1 MYDKNN
7 TLSIGKLLKNAGLV
21 SDIQLEKALL
31 IQSQSTSMKVEKILV
46 LQGII
51 KAPTMRFFGKEW
63 PKIKQEGQHFP
74 IGYYLQKAYLLN
86 EEQIQNILEQQQN
99 SNLKFGQLA
108 VKKGWIGQKTVDF
121 FLDAPSAKPPQL
133 MSLASLEKYNQESLD
148 LERKYADY
156 SVILSRILAWTGGNA
171 NLTKDIARVFAD
183 YNLNISSGMEITA
196 VDRLVESTLIRD
208 WQTSNLGTYIRSIRE
223 KLVDNVRC
231 NSLLLLIEYQEILLS
246 GTKEY
251 SQTAEQQEL
260 LTLGLVVRDG
270 RQLRVTNLIFQQI
283 FNRDWLIESIKTIEE
298 PKQAKPI
305 SDLPAKKSTDIT
317 SKSILIKSG
326 DSIAPFELPNNEE
339 KQYIT
344 NTNSFSFITKL
355 ISLLTLGG
363 LVLLV
368 PLVLALDNYY
378 SFNKDIKT
386 DTEYLSEV
394 DLLQQFC
401 DEINLV
407 DPPSSLNLI
416 FELEKNQQKI
426 LQENEN
432 GSEAFPNN
440 CQTALD
446 RLRIL
451 ALPQLGREN
460 RVIEAIKNLCKIPAD
475 SESIN
480 EAKVWLEHW
489 YSSKSWGKETKSY
502 LNLVDD
508 CPAKEIF

>member
-1 MYDKNN
+1 MYDNN
-7 TLSIGKLLKNAGLV
+7 TLSIGKLLKNAGLI

-31 IQSQSTSMKVEKILV
+31 IQSQSTFTNVEKILV
-46 LQGII
+46 LQGIV
-51 KAPTMRFFGKEW
+51 KAPTVRFFREEW
-63 PKIKQEGQHFP
+63 QNIKQEGQHFP

-99 SNLKFGQLA
+99 SDLKFGQLA

-121 FLDAPSAKPPQL
+121 FLDALSTKPPQL
-133 MSLASLEKYNQESLD
+133 MSFISLEKYNQEFLY
-148 LERKYADY
+148 LERKYANY
-156 SVILSRILAWTGGNA
+156 SLILRRILNWTGGNA

-183 YNLNISSGMEITA
+183 SNFNISYGMEITA
-196 VDRLVESTLIRD
+196 VDRLVESTLIRN
-208 WQTSNLGTYIRSIRE
+208 WQTSDLGTYIRSIRE
-223 KLVDNVRC
+223 KLINNVRC
-231 NSLLLLIEYQEILLS
+231 RPFLLLIEYQEILLS

-251 SQTAEQQEL
+251 SQTLEQQEL
-260 LTLGLVVRDG
+260 LMLGLVVREN
-270 RQLRVTNLIFQQI
+270 RQLRVTNLIFQQV
-283 FNRDWLIESIKTIEE
+283 FNRDWLIESIKTIKEQ
-298 PKQAKPI
+298 KQVKPI
-305 SDLPAKKSTDIT
+305 SDLSIKKSTDIT
-317 SKSILIKSG
+317 SESTLIESEDSLAALDIL
-326 DSIAPFELPNNEE
+326 NNES
-339 KQYIT
+339 KQSISIS
-344 NTNSFSFITKL
+344 NSPSFITKL

-363 LVLLV
+363 LLLLV

-378 SFNKDIKT
+378 SFNRDIKT

-394 DLLQQFC
+394 DLRQQFC
-401 DEINLV
+401 DEINLI

-416 FELEKNQQKI
+416 FELEKNKQNI
-426 LQENEN
+426 LQKNDN
-432 GSEAFPNN
+432 SSEAFPNN
-440 CQTALD
+440 CQIALD

-489 YSSKSWGKETKSY
+489 YNSKSWGKETKSY